1 MSLYNLRAIGPAYMI
16 AKFDSDFNVESTYT
30 LTASRNGHYTCD
42 CPAGSRSV
50 VTKPCRHRL
59 MLPALLPAVD
69 TDRFYDYDTGKF
81 CEPLGDLADLRA
93 EVDQSPLPIL
103 QYNAKTDSVAPIS
116 GQQLVGEAL
125 RNEQS
130 KSHTIIYGTDEPPIV
145 FDTHRVVE
153 APPTTSAPAM
163 RRR

>member
-1 MSLYNLRAIGPAYMI
+1 MSLYNLRTIGTAYMI

-30 LTASRNGHYTCD
+30 LTASRNGHYDCD

-81 CEPLGDLADLRA
+81 CEPLGDLADLRL
-93 EVDQSPLPIL
+93 EVDQSP
-103 QYNAKTDSVAPIS
+103 V
-116 GQQLVGEAL
+116 VGEAPL
-125 RNEQS
+125 SSVLTKEEYTKLGGQ
-130 KSHTIIYGTDEPPIV
+130 HYEGGPTI
-145 FDTHRVVE
+145 
-153 APPTTSAPAM
+153 